1 MKVGEDGVVMML
13 VKPVEGLK
21 TIAGG
26 IDLVALTRMSASSSR
41 RTSPSSTTRMRFCP
55 IVFEKPADGVPT
67 GKGSPRRDSPNYCD
81 RGTDNFLLP
90 GGYFGHCAVRSH
102 AWHFGQACAR

>member
-55 IVFEKPADGVPT
+55 IVFEKVPYVACVAGDGVT
-67 GKGSPRRDSPNYCD
+67 
-81 RGTDNFLLP
+81 
-90 GGYFGHCAVRSH
+90 CASN
-102 AWHFGQACAR
+102 A